1 MASSSN
7 PFRKSAT
14 QHPENRFPPVHSM
27 DAAQLFPPP
36 TTTFR
41 DENVPPAAV
50 QNPAFDANK
59 AKVVKKVRVLS
70 PPPRTP
76 DSPEWTT
83 SYFGSASAQAYAQEQ
98 DPFNNVDND
107 WDDAS
112 ASASAAAAAASAA
125 APPPQPAVPPMRSP
139 LMAVETQRPVN
150 AVANPF
156 SKKKPQDAANLKDS
170 KEDAREEGEV
180 LKAAQSARRSL
191 NVDSFKRL
199 LMTGAASPPS
209 SPLPTDSLDH
219 ESADRPRPVSMPP
232 PAQEASTAVPTHKEK
247 KAPPPPPSSRHGKV
261 IKPAP
266 GQSITS
272 TEHAVT
278 SPKEKPTEPV
288 AYNNEPSRPRLSRE
302 SSASSGSSASSSSS
316 ASVEDEV
323 VEMDTHPPALTA
335 SPDQI
340 DTPVSPP
347 TSNVKKPVPVPPPRR
362 QPRIEVKTGGPD
374 MQENDP
380 PPRTSMDSISSRS
393 NGVRHSTNAPAPPP
407 PRRTTSGSRQPA
419 TPQSSTFIHPPDLD
433 TPRTS
438 LESASRPM
446 APPPPPTRNPST
458 RRPQSLYGLESSH
471 RRVLAEIKPRE
482 VVAPPPPPSRI
493 RGSSQSSADGP
504 SARASLDS
512 ARKPR
517 SSADEFGNLGDAPPV
532 GQSVDILADLE
543 SLQRE
548 VDALRGRMS

>member
-14 QHPENRFPPVHSM
+14 QHPEYRSSPIPSSI

-50 QNPAFDANK
+50 QNTAVDASK

-76 DSPEWTT
+76 ESPEWTN
-83 SYFGSASAQAYAQEQ
+83 SYFGSAATAPAYAPEQ

-107 WDDAS
+107 WDE
-112 ASASAAAAAASAA
+112 ASAAAAAVPLSQ
-125 APPPQPAVPPMRSP
+125 PPVT
-139 LMAVETQRPVN
+139 AVETQRPVN
-150 AVANPF
+150 TVANPF
-156 SKKKPQDAANLKDS
+156 SKKKAQDAADSRDS

-199 LMTGAASPPS
+199 LMTGATSPPS
-209 SPLPTDSLDH
+209 SPLPTDSFEH
-219 ESADRPRPVSMPP
+219 EPVDRPRPVSMPP
-232 PAQEASTAVPTHKEK
+232 PAREASAAASAHKEK

-261 IKPAP
+261 IKPVPA
-266 GQSITS
+266 QSPSGTGS
-272 TEHAVT
+272 AFT
-278 SPKEKPTEPV
+278 SPKEKPAEAV
-288 AYNNEPSRPRLSRE
+288 AHPIEPSRPALSRE
-302 SSASSGSSASSSSS
+302 SSASSGSSTSSSSS
-316 ASVEDEV
+316 ASVSDEV
-323 VEMDTHPPALTA
+323 VEMETHPPAFTA
-335 SPDQI
+335 SPDHI
-340 DTPVSPP
+340 DTPISPP
-347 TSNVKKPVPVPPPRR
+347 ISSAKKPVPVPPPRR
-362 QPRIEVKTGGPD
+362 QPRSEAKTTTGPD
-374 MQENDP
+374 VQENDP
-380 PPRTSMDSISSRS
+380 PPRSSMDSISSRS
-393 NGVRHSTNAPAPPP
+393 NSVRHGANAPAPPP

-419 TPQSSTFIHPPDLD
+419 TSHSSTLIHPPDMD
-433 TPRTS
+433 TPRS
-438 LESASRPM
+438 SSESASRPM

-471 RRVLAEIKPRE
+471 RRVLGEIKPRDA
-482 VVAPPPPPSRI
+482 VVPPPPPSRI
-493 RGSSQSSADGP
+493 RGSSQSSADGR

-517 SSADEFGNLGDAPPV
+517 SSADEFGELGDAQYA
-532 GQSVDILADLE
+532 GQTVDILADLE

>member
-14 QHPENRFPPVHSM
+14 HHPENRFSPMPSSI

-41 DENVPPAAV
+41 DENVPPAAA
-50 QNPAFDANK
+50 QNPAVDANK

-76 DSPEWTT
+76 ESPEWTN
-83 SYFGSASAQAYAQEQ
+83 SYFGSAATTAPAYAPEQ

-112 ASASAAAAAASAA
+112 AAAATAAVPLS
-125 APPPQPAVPPMRSP
+125 QPAVPPVLPS
-139 LMAVETQRPVN
+139 LTAVETQRPVN

-156 SKKKPQDAANLKDS
+156 SKRKPHEAANS
-170 KEDAREEGEV
+170 KEPREDAREEGEA

-209 SPLPTDSLDH
+209 SPLPTDSFDY
-219 ESADRPRPVSMPP
+219 ETADRPRPVSMPP
-232 PAQEASTAVPTHKEK
+232 PAREASTTASAPKEK

-261 IKPAP
+261 IKPVPA
-266 GQSITS
+266 QSPTGTGS
-272 TEHAVT
+272 AVT
-278 SPKEKPTEPV
+278 SPKEKPAEPV
-288 AYNNEPSRPRLSRE
+288 AHHIEPPRPPLSRE
-302 SSASSGSSASSSSS
+302 SSASSGSSSTSSSS

-335 SPDQI
+335 SPDHI

-347 TSNVKKPVPVPPPRR
+347 ASNTKKPVPVPPPRR
-362 QPRIEVKTGGPD
+362 QPRSEAKPTSPD
-374 MQENDP
+374 VQENDP
-380 PPRTSMDSISSRS
+380 PPRSSMDSISSRS
-393 NGVRHSTNAPAPPP
+393 NSVRHSANAPAPPP

-419 TPQSSTFIHPPDLD
+419 TSHSSTHIHPPDMD

-438 LESASRPM
+438 SESASRPM

-458 RRPQSLYGLESSH
+458 RRPQSLYGLESSSH
-471 RRVLAEIKPRE
+471 RRVLGEIKPRD

-493 RGSSQSSADGP
+493 RGSSQSSAEGR

-517 SSADEFGNLGDAPPV
+517 SSADEFGDLGDEQYT
-532 GQSVDILADLE
+532 GQTVDILADLE

-548 VDALRGRMS
+548 VDALRGKMS

>member
-14 QHPENRFPPVHSM
+14 QHAENRFSPIPSSI
-27 DAAQLFPPP
+27 DAAQMFPPPPP

-41 DENVPPAAV
+41 DENVPPAAA
-50 QNPAFDANK
+50 QNPAVDANK

-76 DSPEWTT
+76 ESPEWTN
-83 SYFGSASAQAYAQEQ
+83 SYFGSAATAPAYAPEQ

-112 ASASAAAAAASAA
+112 AAATAAAADPLSQPA
-125 APPPQPAVPPMRSP
+125 APPALPP
-139 LMAVETQRPVN
+139 LTAVETQRPVN
-150 AVANPF
+150 VVANPF
-156 SKKKPQDAANLKDS
+156 SKKKPHETADLKNS
-170 KEDAREEGEV
+170 REHAREEGEV
-180 LKAAQSARRSL
+180 LKEAQSARRSL

-209 SPLPTDSLDH
+209 SPLPTDSFEH
-219 ESADRPRPVSMPP
+219 EPADRPRPVSMPP
-232 PAQEASTAVPTHKEK
+232 PAREASTTASTHKEK
-247 KAPPPPPSSRHGKV
+247 KAPPPPPSSRHGRV
-261 IKPAP
+261 IKPVPA
-266 GQSITS
+266 QSPTGTGS
-272 TEHAVT
+272 AVT
-278 SPKEKPTEPV
+278 GLKEKPAEPV
-288 AYNNEPSRPRLSRE
+288 GHHIESSRPSLSRE
-302 SSASSGSSASSSSS
+302 TSASSGSSTSSSSS
-316 ASVEDEV
+316 ASVSDEV
-323 VEMDTHPPALTA
+323 GEMDTHPSALTA
-335 SPDQI
+335 SPDHI

-347 TSNVKKPVPVPPPRR
+347 ASSVKKPVPVPPPRR
-362 QPRIEVKTGGPD
+362 QPRSEAKTTSTD
-374 MQENDP
+374 VQDNDP
-380 PPRTSMDSISSRS
+380 PPRSSMDSISSRS
-393 NGVRHSTNAPAPPP
+393 NSVRHSTNAPAPPP

-419 TPQSSTFIHPPDLD
+419 TSHSSTHIHPPDVD

-438 LESASRPM
+438 SESTSRPM

-471 RRVLAEIKPRE
+471 RRVLGEIKPRD
-482 VVAPPPPPSRI
+482 VVAPPPPPARI
-493 RGSSQSSADGP
+493 RGSSQSSAEGR

-517 SSADEFGNLGDAPPV
+517 TSADEFGDLGDAQYT
-532 GQSVDILADLE
+532 GQTVDILADLE

-548 VDALRGRMS
+548 VDALRGKMS